1 MKCAYSLLISLLWLT
16 AQAAEPPKT
25 IIVIRHAEKLSQDPE
40 SLLSPKGHERA
51 KELARALR
59 DVKVQTI
66 FVSEKQRTQQTAAPI
81 AALKGLQPVKVETT
95 QVSQLLE
102 KLNAIPQGQTALVIY
117 HVPIV
122 EQIVLKLGGVTVP
135 PWQEATEFDRMII
148 ITIPTQGK
156 PSVVT
161 LRYGAPS

>member
-1 MKCAYSLLISLLWLT
+1 MKYAFSLLTSLLWLT
-16 AQAAEPPKT
+16 QAAEPPKT
-25 IIVIRHAEKLSQDPE
+25 IIVLRHADKLSQDSD

-51 KELARALR
+51 KELARVLR

-81 AALKGLQPVKVETT
+81 AAMKGLVPIKVLTS
-95 QVSQLLE
+95 QVPQLME

-117 HVPIV
+117 HVPTV
-122 EQIVLKLGGVTVP
+122 EQIVLKFGGVVVP
-135 PWQEATEFDRMII
+135 VWQEAEFDRMII
-148 ITIPTQGK
+148 ITIPELGK

>member
-1 MKCAYSLLISLLWLT
+1 MKFVISTLISLLWLA

-25 IIVIRHAEKLSQDPE
+25 IIVVRHADKLTQDSD

-51 KELARALR
+51 KELARTLR
-59 DVKVQTI
+59 DVKVNSI
-66 FVSEKQRTQQTAAPI
+66 FVSEKKRTQQTAAPI
-81 AALKGLQPVKVETT
+81 AAQKGLEPIKVETT
-95 QVSQLLE
+95 QVQLLLE
-102 KLNAIPQGQTALVIY
+102 KLNAVPQGQTALVIY

-122 EQIVLKLGGVTVP
+122 EQIVLKLGGIAVP
-135 PWQEATEFDRMII
+135 AWKELEFDRMII
-148 ITIPTQGK
+148 ITIPAQGR

>member
-1 MKCAYSLLISLLWLT
+1 MKYAFSLLTSLLWLT
-16 AQAAEPPKT
+16 QAAEPPKT
-25 IIVIRHAEKLSQDPE
+25 IIVIRHAEKLSQDPD

-81 AALKGLQPVKVETT
+81 AAQKGLVPIKVSTT
-95 QVSQLLE
+95 QVPQLLE

-122 EQIVLKLGGVTVP
+122 GQIVLKLGGVTVP
-135 PWQEATEFDRMII
+135 AWQEAEFDRMII
-148 ITIPTQGK
+148 ITIPAQGK